1 VGDVLVFLG
10 QTCRVEPQSG
20 HEKPFRL
27 KTLSYRY
34 HIRPDGKTDP
44 AFRWEYTREAPGDH
58 CRHHIQGPLDAHF
71 GRASLSLNDI
81 HLPTGYVTI
90 EEIVRF
96 LIVDLGVKPLTERWR
111 EVIADSYRTFK
122 TKLAPRGPDST

>member
-1 VGDVLVFLG
+1 M
-10 QTCRVEPQSG
+10 
-20 HEKPFRL
+20 

-34 HIRPDGKTDP
+34 HIRPDGKADP
-44 AFRWEYTREAPGDH
+44 AFRWEYTRESRGDH
-58 CRHHIQGPLDAHF
+58 CHHHFQGPLEADF

-96 LIVDLGVKPLTERWR
+96 VIVDLGVKPLTANWR